1 MPGLYLM
8 EGVFKFW
15 LFASGALCA
24 LNFCPARRR
33 SLPFFFLFSIACLA
47 GPKILIDFSVLKGK
61 AEVDPGPIWNLSE
74 PDPVS
79 VFHVSV

>member
-8 EGVFKFW
+8 EGLFKFW
-15 LFASGALCA
+15 LFVSGALYA
-24 LNFCPARRR
+24 LNFCPARR
-33 SLPFFFLFSIACLA
+33 SFLPLSFLFSFPCHA

-61 AEVDPGPIWNLSE
+61 AGVDPGPIWNLSE

>member
-1 MPGLYLM
+1 MPLTF
-8 EGVFKFW
+8 VPH
-15 LFASGALCA
+15 AVPS
-24 LNFCPARRR
+24 P
-33 SLPFFFLFSIACLA
+33 FFLFSFPRHA

-61 AEVDPGPIWNLSE
+61 AGVDPGPIWSLSE